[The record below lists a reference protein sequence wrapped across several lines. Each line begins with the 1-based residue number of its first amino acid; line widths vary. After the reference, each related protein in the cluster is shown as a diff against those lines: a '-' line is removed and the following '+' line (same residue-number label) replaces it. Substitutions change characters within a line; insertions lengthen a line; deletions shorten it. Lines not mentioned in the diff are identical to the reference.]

1 MPKFE
6 SFDSDS
12 YIDREEDGRA
22 FENQKVVLDKLS
34 KKFPKF
40 KSMLTALVL
49 TTLALSVP
57 ESTKSNDVKSE
68 ISISQID
75 VGNQE
80 LIKSALE
87 NIDSAVFR
95 DAARSIHTEFE
106 AIELESPRNFLYS
119 GVSDYSS
126 LNDKIVINDDF
137 EGEIPESAQNV
148 FINYSFT
155 ASEVVDFQGS
165 DLNIFNRTQT
175 VFNIDSIE
183 EDFSPE
189 LETQRIQLQ
198 GFGANKKE
206 ALQNALESAVGFF
219 GLEVESKDNLVL
231 GGDSQVTTSNL
242 GTTGRYFIKEYK
254 LVEEE
259 EIQDENGL
267 SLYRIVLDIIGGK
280 VIEDK

>member
-1 MPKFE
+1 MSHLILVLRLIGGE
-6 SFDSDS
+6 
-12 YIDREEDGRA
+12 GGGA

-40 KSMLTALVL
+40 KSVLTALVL
-49 TTLALSVP
+49 TTLALSIP
-57 ESTKSNDVKSE
+57 ESTKSNAIKSE
-68 ISISQID
+68 TSITQID
-75 VGNQE
+75 VDNQE

-106 AIELESPRNFLYS
+106 AIELESPRDFLYS

-155 ASEVVDFQGS
+155 TSEVVDFQGS

-189 LETQRIQLQ
+189 LETKRIQLQ
-198 GFGANKKE
+198 GFGINKKE

-219 GLEVESKDNLVL
+219 GLEVESKDYLVL
-231 GGDSQVTTSNL
+231 RGDGQVTTSNL
-242 GTTGRYFIKEYK
+242 STTGRYFIKEYK
-254 LVEEE
+254 IVEEE
-259 EIQDENGL
+259 ESQDENGL
-267 SLYRIVLDIIGGK
+267 SLYQVVLDIIGGK
-280 VIEDK
+280 VVEDK